1 MIRSRINRV
10 QILIG
15 LLVLILGSL
24 VYIVDRPPD
33 QTYFVFKSGINI
45 SLFNTF
51 PNLFGP
57 LDNSLPTF
65 VHAFSFILMT
75 AGLMACQKRGC
86 LIICLSWF
94 CVDCAFEF
102 GQKYNAFAAKLIP
115 SCFQEIH
122 FLENTQNYFLL
133 GAFDF
138 IDLAAIAMG
147 AATAYFVLVATMERR
162 QTK

>member
-15 LLVLILGSL
+15 LLGLVLGSI

-33 QTYFVFKSGINI
+33 QTYFVFKSGIDT

-57 LDNSLPTF
+57 IGNSLPTF
-65 VHAFSFILMT
+65 IHVFSFILIT
-75 AGLMACQKRGC
+75 AGLMAWQKRGY

-102 GQKYNAFAAKLIP
+102 GQKYDAFAVKLIP
-115 SCFQEIH
+115 SCFRGIP
-122 FLENTQNYFLL
+122 FLENTQNYFLQ

-138 IDLAAIAMG
+138 IDLSAIAMG
-147 AATAYFVLVATMERR
+147 AATAYFVLLATMQRR

>member
-1 MIRSRINRV
+1 MIRNRINRV

-15 LLVLILGSL
+15 LLGLILGSL

-33 QTYFVFKSGINI
+33 QSYFVFNSGINI

-51 PNLFGP
+51 PNLFGS
-57 LDNSLPTF
+57 LGNSLPALIH
-65 VHAFSFILMT
+65 VFSFILIT
-75 AGLMACQKRGC
+75 AGLMGRQKRVY
-86 LIICLSWF
+86 LIIGLSWF

-102 GQKYNAFAAKLIP
+102 GQKYDAFAAKLIP
-115 SCFQEIH
+115 SCFQGIP
-122 FLENTQNYFLL
+122 FLENTQNYFLQ
-133 GAFDF
+133 GTFDF

-147 AATAYFVLVATMERR
+147 AATAYFVLLATMERR